1 MSGGQGRLPSR
12 SNCKG
17 PTRAAVCSHSG
28 TDVAAGIPPTARID
42 RNGRGRISMEAC
54 SDNSVTP

>member
-1 MSGGQGRLPSR
+1 MSRKWLRGGQGRLPSR

-28 TDVAAGIPPTARID
+28 KDLAASI
-42 RNGRGRISMEAC
+42 
-54 SDNSVTP
+54 V